1 MKMRSAFTAVT
12 LALVASTAVAADIP
26 ADAWR
31 RGPPAKSPFPERAP
45 LALPPLALHPL
56 SRGFVQNPAW
66 RRPIRVAH
74 NPLMRFRY
82 RGQLFVVLGGPYF
95 VQPAAYYPFVSSPGF
110 AATFYDPQQPDAG
123 YSLFYC
129 PNPAGYYPDV
139 TDCPSGWWSTAPE
152 LAPEI
157 APGY

>member
-1 MKMRSAFTAVT
+1 MKVSSAFIALALAGMAT
-12 LALVASTAVAADIP
+12 LAVAGDIP

-31 RGPPAKSPFPERAP
+31 RGPPAVSPFANKAP
-45 LALPPLALHPL
+45 LALPPLALQPL
-56 SRGFVQNPAW
+56 SRGFVQNPLW
-66 RRPIRVAH
+66 RRPVRAAH
-74 NPLMRFRY
+74 NPLMRYRY
-82 RGQLFVVLGGPYF
+82 HGQLFVVLGGPYF

-129 PNPAGYYPDV
+129 PNPAGYYPEV
-139 TDCPSGWWSTAPE
+139 TDCPSGWWSTAPD
-152 LAPEI
+152 LAPEV

>member
-1 MKMRSAFTAVT
+1 MKSFRAFTA
-12 LALVASTAVAADIP
+12 LALTLVAYAALSADLP

-31 RGPPAKSPFPERAP
+31 RGPPAKSPFPQRSS
-45 LALPPLALHPL
+45 LALPPLALQPF

-66 RRPIRVAH
+66 RRPLRVAH

-82 RGQLFVVLGGPYF
+82 RGQLFVVLGGPF
-95 VQPAAYYPFVSSPGF
+95 FAQPAAYYPFVSTPGF
-110 AATFYDPQQPDAG
+110 PATFYDPQQPEAG

-129 PNPAGYYPDV
+129 PSPAGYYPEV
-139 TDCPSGWWSTAPE
+139 TDCPAGWWSTAPD
-152 LAPEI
+152 LAPEV